1 MHTRLC
7 FRKMRSTD
15 WPLVR
20 LARKEL
26 AKDLA
31 PWIAL
36 AFTSAFTAMGV
47 SFYIGSLVRGS
58 GFDGQIGQAYVES
71 GSTGIVLLILVS
83 VFAISS
89 SSRVA
94 VTLQH
99 RDIVVWRLAGVSEQQ
114 AKIVALVEISIA
126 TAVGTLVGA
135 AGAFGLWPIWRLVLH
150 AADMPYA
157 LTLGVPPLA
166 VFPIVVFALSV
177 TAALGGMKAGRQAAN
192 VRPVLV
198 LKSDSVAVRRFSW
211 GSWLVGGLAL
221 YLIGYL
227 LFLAN
232 RTSPHSSI
240 TDITQKTTFIYLGT
254 ALAYAVLVGSVGKY
268 FVGRFLRV
276 WTAVVPKRWSK
287 SWFLASR
294 QSEHDLEISTAL
306 VIPLTVSLVLVTGV
320 FGYVGQAQDAA
331 RAFGVAFAG
340 KGIDI
345 GGLVQLLGLPV
356 LISLINAGGIA
367 IATGAKKRRDA
378 SMLFVLGATKR
389 QLYSKLVFESV
400 MLVGT
405 ALLISLMVYFVNG
418 LGFYLAVRY
427 GPIPDAS
434 FIWPSLTP
442 FVLALLGLGIFLV
455 SSLSTHRRL
464 DYVQSGDIK

>member
-1 MHTRLC
+1 MQAGLSFEETR
-7 FRKMRSTD
+7 RIYG
-15 WPLVR
+15 PLVR

-31 PWIAL
+31 PWISLAL
-36 AFTSAFTAMGV
+36 TSALTAMGV

-58 GFDGQIGQAYVES
+58 GFDGQIGQAYIES

-94 VTLQH
+94 VTLQR

-114 AKIVALVEISIA
+114 AKIVVLVEISFA
-126 TAVGTLVGA
+126 TTVGTLVGA

-157 LTLGVPPLA
+157 LTLGFPPLA
-166 VFPIVVFALSV
+166 VFPIVVFALTI
-177 TAALGGMKAGRQAAN
+177 TAVLGGMKAGRQAAS

-198 LKSDSVAVRRFSW
+198 LRSDSVAVRRFSW
-211 GSWLVGGLAL
+211 GSWLIGGLAL
-221 YLIGYL
+221 CLIGYL
-227 LFLAN
+227 LFFAN
-232 RTSPHSSI
+232 RTSAHSSVI
-240 TDITQKTTFIYLGT
+240 DITQKTTFIYMGT
-254 ALAYAVLVGSVGKY
+254 SLAYAVLIGSVGKF

-276 WTAVVPKRWSK
+276 WTAVVPGRWSK

-294 QSEHDLEISTAL
+294 QSEHDLELSTAL

-320 FGYVGQAQDAA
+320 FGYVGQAEDAA

-340 KGIDI
+340 KGIDV

-356 LISLINAGGIA
+356 LISLINAGGVA

-405 ALLISLMVYFVNG
+405 SLLISLMVYFVNG
-418 LGFYLAVRY
+418 LGFFVAVRY
-427 GPIPDAS
+427 GPIPNAS
-434 FIWPSLTP
+434 FIWPSFAP
-442 FVLALLGLGIFLV
+442 FSLALIGLGIFLV
-455 SSLSTHRRL
+455 ASVSTHLRL
-464 DYVQSGDIK
+464 DYVQSPDIK

>member
-1 MHTRLC
+1 MQAGLSFEETR
-7 FRKMRSTD
+7 RIYG
-15 WPLVR
+15 PLVR

-26 AKDLA
+26 GKDIA
-31 PWIAL
+31 PWISLAL
-36 AFTSAFTAMGV
+36 TSALTAMGV
-47 SFYIGSLVRGS
+47 SFYIGSLVRGT
-58 GFDGQIGQAYVES
+58 GFDGQIGQAYIES

-94 VTLQH
+94 VTLQR
-99 RDIVVWRLAGVSEQQ
+99 RDIVVWRLAGVSERQ
-114 AKIVALVEISIA
+114 ARIVVLVEISFAA
-126 TAVGTLVGA
+126 TVGTLVGA
-135 AGAFGLWPIWRLVLH
+135 ACAFGLWPIWRLVLH

-157 LTLGVPPLA
+157 LTLGFPPLA
-166 VFPIVVFALSV
+166 VFPIVVFALTI
-177 TAALGGMKAGRQAAN
+177 TAVLGGMKAGREAAS

-198 LKSDSVAVRRFSW
+198 LRSDSVAVRRFSW
-211 GSWLVGGLAL
+211 GSWLIGGLAL
-221 YLIGYL
+221 CLIGYL
-227 LFLAN
+227 LFFAN
-232 RTSPHSSI
+232 RTSAHSSVI
-240 TDITQKTTFIYLGT
+240 DITQKTTFIYMGT
-254 ALAYAVLVGSVGKY
+254 SLAYAVLIGSVGKF

-276 WTAVVPKRWSK
+276 WTAVVPGRWSK

-294 QSEHDLEISTAL
+294 QSEHDLELSTAL

-320 FGYVGQAQDAA
+320 FGYVGQAEDAA

-340 KGIDI
+340 KGIDV

-405 ALLISLMVYFVNG
+405 SLLISLMVYFVNG
-418 LGFYLAVRY
+418 LGFFVAVRY
-427 GPIPDAS
+427 GPIPNAS
-434 FIWPSLTP
+434 FIWPSFAP
-442 FVLALLGLGIFLV
+442 FSLALIGFGIFLV
-455 SSLSTHRRL
+455 ASVSTHLRL
-464 DYVQSGDIK
+464 DYVQSTDIQ

>member
-1 MHTRLC
+1 
-7 FRKMRSTD
+7 
-15 WPLVR
+15 
-20 LARKEL
+20 
-26 AKDLA
+26 
-31 PWIAL
+31 
-36 AFTSAFTAMGV
+36 MGV
-47 SFYIGSLVRGS
+47 SFYIGSLVRGT
-58 GFDGQIGQAYVES
+58 GFDGQIGQAYIES

-94 VTLQH
+94 VTLQR
-99 RDIVVWRLAGVSEQQ
+99 RDIVVWRLAGVSERQ
-114 AKIVALVEISIA
+114 ARIVVLVEISFAA
-126 TAVGTLVGA
+126 TVGTLVGA
-135 AGAFGLWPIWRLVLH
+135 ACAFGLWPIWRLVLH

-157 LTLGVPPLA
+157 LTLGFPPLA
-166 VFPIVVFALSV
+166 VFPIVVFALTI
-177 TAALGGMKAGRQAAN
+177 TAVLGGMKAGREAAS

-198 LKSDSVAVRRFSW
+198 LRSDSVAVRRFSW
-211 GSWLVGGLAL
+211 GSWLIGGLAL
-221 YLIGYL
+221 CLIGYL
-227 LFLAN
+227 LFFAN
-232 RTSPHSSI
+232 RTSAHSSVI
-240 TDITQKTTFIYLGT
+240 DITQKTTFIYMGT
-254 ALAYAVLVGSVGKY
+254 SLAYAVLIGSVGKF

-276 WTAVVPKRWSK
+276 WTAVVPGRWSK

-294 QSEHDLEISTAL
+294 QSEHDLELSTAL

-320 FGYVGQAQDAA
+320 FGYVGQAEDAA

-340 KGIDI
+340 KGIDV

-405 ALLISLMVYFVNG
+405 SLLISLMVYFVNG
-418 LGFYLAVRY
+418 LGFFVAVRY
-427 GPIPDAS
+427 GPIPNAS
-434 FIWPSLTP
+434 FIWPSFAP
-442 FVLALLGLGIFLV
+442 FSLALIGFGIFLV
-455 SSLSTHRRL
+455 ASVSTHLRL
-464 DYVQSGDIK
+464 DYVQSTDIQ

>member
-1 MHTRLC
+1 MQAGLSFEETR
-7 FRKMRSTD
+7 RIYG
-15 WPLVR
+15 PLVR

-26 AKDLA
+26 GKDIA
-31 PWIAL
+31 PWISLAL
-36 AFTSAFTAMGV
+36 TSALTAMGV
-47 SFYIGSLVRGS
+47 SFYIGSLVRGT
-58 GFDGQIGQAYVES
+58 GFDGQIGQAYIES

-94 VTLQH
+94 VTLQR
-99 RDIVVWRLAGVSEQQ
+99 RDIVVWRLAGVSERQ
-114 AKIVALVEISIA
+114 ARIVVLVEISFA
-126 TAVGTLVGA
+126 TTVGTLVGA
-135 AGAFGLWPIWRLVLH
+135 ACAFGLWPIWRLVLH

-157 LTLGVPPLA
+157 LTLGFPPLA
-166 VFPIVVFALSV
+166 VFPIVVFALTI
-177 TAALGGMKAGRQAAN
+177 TAVLGGMKAGREAAS

-198 LKSDSVAVRRFSW
+198 LRSDSVAVRRFSW
-211 GSWLVGGLAL
+211 GSWLIGGLAL
-221 YLIGYL
+221 CLIGYL
-227 LFLAN
+227 LFFAN
-232 RTSPHSSI
+232 RTSAHSSVI
-240 TDITQKTTFIYLGT
+240 DITQKTTFIYMGT
-254 ALAYAVLVGSVGKY
+254 SLAYAVLIGSVGKF

-276 WTAVVPKRWSK
+276 WTAVVPGRWSK

-294 QSEHDLEISTAL
+294 QSEHDLELSTAL

-320 FGYVGQAQDAA
+320 FGYVGQAEDAA

-340 KGIDI
+340 KGIDV

-356 LISLINAGGIA
+356 LISLINAGGVA

-405 ALLISLMVYFVNG
+405 SLLISLMVYFVNG
-418 LGFYLAVRY
+418 LGFFVAVRY
-427 GPIPDAS
+427 GPIPNAS
-434 FIWPSLTP
+434 FIWPSFAP
-442 FVLALLGLGIFLV
+442 FSLALIGLGIFLV
-455 SSLSTHRRL
+455 ASVSTHLRL
-464 DYVQSGDIK
+464 DYVQSPDIK

>member
-1 MHTRLC
+1 MQAGLSFEETR
-7 FRKMRSTD
+7 RIYGS
-15 WPLVR
+15 LVR

-26 AKDLA
+26 GKDIA
-31 PWIAL
+31 PWISLAL
-36 AFTSAFTAMGV
+36 TSALTAMGV
-47 SFYIGSLVRGS
+47 SFYIGSLVRGT
-58 GFDGQIGQAYVES
+58 GFDGQIGQAYIES

-94 VTLQH
+94 VTLQR
-99 RDIVVWRLAGVSEQQ
+99 RDIVVWRLAGVSERQ
-114 AKIVALVEISIA
+114 ARIVVLVEISFAA
-126 TAVGTLVGA
+126 TVGTLVGA
-135 AGAFGLWPIWRLVLH
+135 ACAFGLWPIWRLVLH

-157 LTLGVPPLA
+157 LTLGFPPLA
-166 VFPIVVFALSV
+166 VFPIVVFALTI
-177 TAALGGMKAGRQAAN
+177 TAVLGGMKAGREAAS

-198 LKSDSVAVRRFSW
+198 LRSDSVAVRRFSW
-211 GSWLVGGLAL
+211 GSWLIGGLAL
-221 YLIGYL
+221 CLIGYL
-227 LFLAN
+227 LFFAN
-232 RTSPHSSI
+232 RTSAHSSVI
-240 TDITQKTTFIYLGT
+240 DITQKTTFIYMGT
-254 ALAYAVLVGSVGKY
+254 SLAYAVLIGSVGKF

-276 WTAVVPKRWSK
+276 WTAVVPGRWSK

-294 QSEHDLEISTAL
+294 QSEHDLELSTAL

-320 FGYVGQAQDAA
+320 FGYVGQAEDAA

-340 KGIDI
+340 KGIDV

-405 ALLISLMVYFVNG
+405 SLLISLMVYFVNG
-418 LGFYLAVRY
+418 LGFFVAVRY
-427 GPIPDAS
+427 GPIPNAS
-434 FIWPSLTP
+434 FIWPSFAP
-442 FVLALLGLGIFLV
+442 FSLALIGFGIFLV
-455 SSLSTHRRL
+455 ASVSTHLRL
-464 DYVQSGDIK
+464 DYVQSTDIQ

>member
-1 MHTRLC
+1 MQAGLSFEETR
-7 FRKMRSTD
+7 RIYG
-15 WPLVR
+15 PLVR

-26 AKDLA
+26 GKDIA
-31 PWIAL
+31 PWISLAL
-36 AFTSAFTAMGV
+36 TSALTAMGV
-47 SFYIGSLVRGS
+47 SFYIGSLVRGT
-58 GFDGQIGQAYVES
+58 GFDGQIGQAYIES

-94 VTLQH
+94 VTLQR
-99 RDIVVWRLAGVSEQQ
+99 RDIVVWRLAGVSERQ
-114 AKIVALVEISIA
+114 ARIVVLVEISFAA
-126 TAVGTLVGA
+126 TVGTLVGA
-135 AGAFGLWPIWRLVLH
+135 ASAFGLWPIWRLVLH

-157 LTLGVPPLA
+157 LTLGFPPLA
-166 VFPIVVFALSV
+166 VFPIVVFALTI
-177 TAALGGMKAGRQAAN
+177 TAVLGGMKAGREAAS

-198 LKSDSVAVRRFSW
+198 LRSDSVAVRRFSW
-211 GSWLVGGLAL
+211 GSWLIGGLAL
-221 YLIGYL
+221 CLIGYL
-227 LFLAN
+227 LFFAN
-232 RTSPHSSI
+232 RTSAHSSVI
-240 TDITQKTTFIYLGT
+240 DITQKTTFIYMGT
-254 ALAYAVLVGSVGKY
+254 SLAYAVLIGSVGKF

-276 WTAVVPKRWSK
+276 WTAVVPGRWSK

-294 QSEHDLEISTAL
+294 QSEHDLELSTAL

-320 FGYVGQAQDAA
+320 FGYVGQAEDAA

-340 KGIDI
+340 KGIDV

-405 ALLISLMVYFVNG
+405 SLLISLMVYFVNG
-418 LGFYLAVRY
+418 LGFFVAVRY
-427 GPIPDAS
+427 GPIPNAS
-434 FIWPSLTP
+434 FIWPSFAP
-442 FVLALLGLGIFLV
+442 FSLALIGFGIFLV
-455 SSLSTHRRL
+455 ASVSTHLRL
-464 DYVQSGDIK
+464 DYVQSTDIQ

>member
-1 MHTRLC
+1 MQAGLSFEETR
-7 FRKMRSTD
+7 RIYG
-15 WPLVR
+15 PLVR

-26 AKDLA
+26 GKDIA
-31 PWIAL
+31 PWISLAL
-36 AFTSAFTAMGV
+36 TSALTAMGV
-47 SFYIGSLVRGS
+47 SFYIGSLVRGA
-58 GFDGQIGQAYVES
+58 GFDGQIGQAYIES

-94 VTLQH
+94 VTLQR
-99 RDIVVWRLAGVSEQQ
+99 RDIVVWRLAGVSERQ
-114 AKIVALVEISIA
+114 ARIVVLVEISFAA
-126 TAVGTLVGA
+126 TVGTLVGA
-135 AGAFGLWPIWRLVLH
+135 ACAFGLWPIWRLVLH

-157 LTLGVPPLA
+157 LTLGFPPLA
-166 VFPIVVFALSV
+166 VFPIVVFALTI
-177 TAALGGMKAGRQAAN
+177 TAVLGGMKAGREAAS

-198 LKSDSVAVRRFSW
+198 LRSDSVAVRRFSW
-211 GSWLVGGLAL
+211 GSWLIGGLAL
-221 YLIGYL
+221 CLIGYL
-227 LFLAN
+227 LFFAN
-232 RTSPHSSI
+232 RTSAHSSVI
-240 TDITQKTTFIYLGT
+240 DITQKTTFIYMGT
-254 ALAYAVLVGSVGKY
+254 SLAYAVLIGSVGKF

-276 WTAVVPKRWSK
+276 WTAVVPGRWSK

-294 QSEHDLEISTAL
+294 QSEHDLELSTAL

-320 FGYVGQAQDAA
+320 FGYVGQAEDAA

-340 KGIDI
+340 KGIDV

-405 ALLISLMVYFVNG
+405 SLLISLMVYFVNG
-418 LGFYLAVRY
+418 LGFFVAVRY
-427 GPIPDAS
+427 GPIPNAS
-434 FIWPSLTP
+434 FIWPSFAP
-442 FVLALLGLGIFLV
+442 FSLALIGFGIFLV
-455 SSLSTHRRL
+455 ASVSTHLRL
-464 DYVQSGDIK
+464 DYVQSTDIQ